1 MTKKIIYL
9 PLFSW
14 FYYSIHS
21 FDYDYIIEMF
31 SSDIIC
37 KEWFYLNLSDEDKK
51 LAKDL
56 DYSDLSDLFDKYYDI
71 DYEKYNNDYCI
82 EYLEAFKKKFSKD
95 LLNEI
100 WIELL
105 EYKWLESPAY
115 YNYDTD
121 HINVEVNYDI
131 KKIKQYLLNNKEAFS
146 TYILKAN
153 TSYDGFSA
161 YGTNV
166 FEEYIWKD
174 DFEAFELTQIIA
186 FYIQENT
193 KTIDEDIELEL
204 YYNTSDNICFPDYIT
219 LINNKND

>member
-1 MTKKIIYL
+1 MKKTIYL

-14 FYYSIHS
+14 FYESIHS

-31 SSDIIC
+31 SSDITC